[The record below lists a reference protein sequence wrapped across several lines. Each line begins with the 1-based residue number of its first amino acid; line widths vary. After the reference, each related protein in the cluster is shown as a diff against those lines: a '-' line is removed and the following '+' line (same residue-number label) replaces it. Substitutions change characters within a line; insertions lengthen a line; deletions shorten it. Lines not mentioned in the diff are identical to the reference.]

1 MNNIFYALR
10 EGEERQTELRRIHIA
25 AIHEL
30 SFQAAQENMPRR
42 NTRAVWCQVN
52 MTDRHFSSS
61 AMIKMMGSSLKE
73 L

>member
-1 MNNIFYALR
+1 MYDEMWEKHLMK
-10 EGEERQTELRRIHIA
+10 LIA